1 MKSVELLVPKL
12 GMDTTEATITSW
24 MIAEGESIQVGTSL
38 VELETEKVNF
48 VVESEVRGTLA
59 KIVEPE
65 GAVVPVGGVLAIL
78 EAE

>member
-48 VVESEVRGTLA
+48 VVESEVTGTLA

>member
-48 VVESEVRGTLA
+48 VVESEVIGTLA

>member
-24 MIAEGESIQVGTSL
+24 MVAEGENIQVGTSL
-38 VELETEKVNF
+38 VEVETEKVNF
-48 VVESEVRGTLA
+48 VVESEITGTLA

>member
-48 VVESEVRGTLA
+48 VVESEVTGMLA

-65 GAVVPVGGVLAIL
+65 GAVVPVGGVIAIL